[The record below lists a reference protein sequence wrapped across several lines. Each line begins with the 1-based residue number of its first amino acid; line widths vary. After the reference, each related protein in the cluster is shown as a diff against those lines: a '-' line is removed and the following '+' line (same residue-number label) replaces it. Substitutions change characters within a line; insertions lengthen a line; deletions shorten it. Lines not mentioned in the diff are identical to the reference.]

1 MELFPI
7 MSSNSPFRMRPSA
20 ELVWY
25 YRQCLEVVQ
34 YLPSVRGHVLE
45 LLVDK
50 SLEMD
55 VEIKINDGGEATI
68 DEEKEED
75 IFQLDL
81 DDTVGEKKPLEGA
94 DVTVNEMADKLDSLM
109 RLLFEY
115 TEASILADP
124 SLTPELYQVF
134 SRVFESLILIT
145 HKSKFVQF
153 LLLHLCGLENKALPA
168 VTSME
173 EAPLTLYRDFA
184 AKLIN
189 IIVDPYRATVTR
201 QTGACYL
208 ASFVSRAS
216 FVCPETVCECIC
228 ALLRWADAYM
238 QSLGAMQVRAN
249 DARDQCNL
257 HSLFY
262 TVCQSACYIMCFRG
276 VEAVKFYRYAAANP
290 GGQHAELE
298 HVDIGPERWNRICG
312 HSLEP
317 LRFCLESVRT
327 EFLQLARIY
336 HLIDPSVLD
345 RLEKSDRR
353 MASVQQQQKK
363 KKPVSRIM
371 TAATLQKQRLSAG
384 VGGLGRGTNP
394 LDSFF
399 PFDPYLLRRS
409 HGFIE
414 PFYNHW
420 GGTIEETFMADDD
433 DGLADDASAQS
444 GDSDSS
450 GNENGSDSD
459 SNDDDDDDDDDDD
472 QSFRNTATGS
482 GINPM
487 SFASNATSASSRS
500 SVLPGGSMDVHS
512 KRDQLQVAWT
522 KTKRERAPSIENGS
536 W

>member
-7 MSSNSPFRMRPSA
+7 MSSNSPFRMRPGP

-68 DEEKEED
+68 DEEKEEKDED

-81 DDTVGEKKPLEGA
+81 DDAVDENKPLVEGA

-109 RLLFEY
+109 RLLFEF

-124 SLTPELYQVF
+124 SSTTELYRVF

-168 VTSME
+168 LTSSE

-216 FVCPETVCECIC
+216 FVCPETACECIC

-238 QSLGAMQVRAN
+238 QSLGTVQVRAN

-276 VEAVKFYRYAAANP
+276 VEAVKYYQYAANNP
-290 GGQHAELE
+290 GGQHAELDI
-298 HVDIGPERWNRICG
+298 VDIGPERWNRICG

-327 EFLQLARIY
+327 EFLQLSRIY

-353 MASVQQQQKK
+353 MASVQQK

-420 GGTIEETFMADDD
+420 GGSIEETFMEDDD

-444 GDSDSS
+444 GDSGSS
-450 GNENGSDSD
+450 GTENGSDSD
-459 SNDDDDDDDDDDD
+459 SNDDDNDD
-472 QSFRNTATGS
+472 QSFRNPAG
-482 GINPM
+482 GPGMNPM
-487 SFASNATSASSRS
+487 SLASNATSASSRS
-500 SVLPGGSMDVHS
+500 SVLQPGGSLDVHL
-512 KRDQLQVAWT
+512 KRDQLQVEWT
-522 KTKRERAPSIENGS
+522 KTKRARAPSIENGS

>member
-7 MSSNSPFRMRPSA
+7 MSSNSPFRMKPGP

-45 LLVDK
+45 LIVDK

-55 VEIKINDGGEATI
+55 VEIKINDGGQAMI
-68 DEEKEED
+68 DDEKDEKDED

-81 DDTVGEKKPLEGA
+81 DDKVDAKKPLVVG

-109 RLLFEY
+109 LLLFEY
-115 TEASILADP
+115 TEKSIVADTT
-124 SLTPELYQVF
+124 STAELYRVL

-153 LLLHLCGLENKALPA
+153 LLLHLCGLESKALSV
-168 VTSME
+168 VTTSLE
-173 EAPLTLYRDFA
+173 EPPLTLYRDFA

-189 IIVDPYRATVTR
+189 IVVDPYRATVTR

-216 FVCPETVCECIC
+216 FVCPETACECIC

-238 QSLGAMQVRAN
+238 QSLGAVQVRAT

-276 VEAVKFYRYAAANP
+276 VEAVKYYQFVADNP
-290 GGQHAELE
+290 GGENAELE

-336 HLIDPSVLD
+336 QLIDPSVLD

-353 MASVQQQQKK
+353 MASPQPR
-363 KKPVSRIM
+363 KKPVSRIT
-371 TAATLQKQRLSAG
+371 TAATLQKRRLSAG

-420 GGTIEETFMADDD
+420 GGSIEETFMEEDDD
-433 DGLADDASAQS
+433 DGLADDTSAQS
-444 GDSDSS
+444 GDMDSSDS
-450 GNENGSDSD
+450 ENNSDSD
-459 SNDDDDDDDDDDD
+459 SNDDDNDDD
-472 QSFRNTATGS
+472 SFRNANAS
-482 GINPM
+482 PGINPM
-487 SFASNATSASSRS
+487 SFASNATSISSRS
-500 SVLPGGSMDVHS
+500 TSLPEGLDAYS
-512 KRDQLQVAWT
+512 KREQQHVAWT